1 MASSGVAWLES
12 LSPWPA
18 EFGLGRMQ
26 ALLDE
31 LGHPERAYPAIHVV
45 GTNGKSTT
53 TRATAALLRGEGLRS
68 GAYTSPH
75 VRGWSERIQL
85 DGADAD
91 FEAAVGRVRA
101 AAERTGATQFET
113 LTAAALAAF
122 ADAGVDVAVVEAGL
136 GGRLDATNVLDAPVV
151 VLTNVS
157 LDHTDVLGDTREAIA
172 AEKLAVVREGATV
185 VLGEPEWEGAA
196 RAAGAAHV
204 VAVQAAGER
213 LAPNRAVA
221 AVAAAAFL
229 GRAVGNDALQDEE
242 VLPGRYELR
251 SRHELRDGAH
261 NPAGAAHLARSLGRH
276 DAVLVVSLVA
286 EKDVDG
292 VLRELA
298 PLGRT
303 LVATASTSDRAL
315 AAPILAAHADAH
327 FARVESVPDPRAAL
341 ARARELAGVD
351 GMVLVTGSLY
361 LLADLD
367 AVA

>member
-1 MASSGVAWLES
+1 
-12 LSPWPA
+12 
-18 EFGLGRMQ
+18 MQ
-26 ALLDE
+26 ALLAA
-31 LGHPERAYPAIHVV
+31 LGEPQRSYPAIHVV

-53 TRATAALLRGEGLRS
+53 TRATAALLRGQGLRT

-75 VRGWSERIQL
+75 VRGWSERIQI
-85 DGADAD
+85 DGADAG

-101 AAERTGATQFET
+101 AAEHTGATQFET

-122 ADAGVDVAVVEAGL
+122 AGARVDVAVVEAGL
-136 GGRLDATNVLDAPVV
+136 GGRLDATNVLDARVV

-157 LDHTDVLGDTREAIA
+157 LDHTDVLGDTREGIA

-196 RAAGAAHV
+196 RAAGAARV
-204 VAVQAAGER
+204 ITVEAGGDRLEPDLDLAAAAGS
-213 LAPNRAVA
+213 
-221 AVAAAAFL
+221 AFL
-229 GRAVGNDALQDEE
+229 GREVGKDALRDEE
-242 VLPGRYELR
+242 GLPGRYELR
-251 SRHELRDGAH
+251 SPHELRDGAH
-261 NPAGAAHLARSLGRH
+261 NPAGAAHLASSVGPL

-292 VLRELA
+292 VLRELV

-303 LVATASTSDRAL
+303 VVATASTSRRAL
-315 AAPILAAHADAH
+315 AAAELADRARAH
-327 FARVESVPDPRAAL
+327 FARVESVPEPAAAL
-341 ARARELAGVD
+341 ARARELAGRD
-351 GMVLVTGSLY
+351 GMVIVTGSLY

>member
-1 MASSGVAWLES
+1 MH
-12 LSPWPA
+12 
-18 EFGLGRMQ
+18 

-53 TRATAALLRGEGLRS
+53 TRATAALLRGEGLRT

-75 VRGWSERIQL
+75 VRGWSERIQV

-91 FEAAVGRVRA
+91 FEAAVGHVRA
-101 AAERTGATQFET
+101 AAQRTGATQFET
-113 LTAAALAAF
+113 VTAAALAAF
-122 ADAGVDVAVVEAGL
+122 AQAAVDVAVVEAGL
-136 GGRLDATNVLDAPVV
+136 GGRLDATNVLEAPVV

-157 LDHTDVLGDTREAIA
+157 LDHTEVLGSTREAIA
-172 AEKLAVVREGATV
+172 AEKLAVVRPGATV
-185 VLGEPEWEGAA
+185 VLGEPEWEETARTGGAA
-196 RAAGAAHV
+196 SV
-204 VAVQAAGER
+204 VIAPALGER
-213 LAPNRAVA
+213 LAPDVEL
-221 AVAAAAFL
+221 AAAAASAFL
-229 GRAVGNDALQDEE
+229 RRTVGKDRLRDEE
-242 VLPGRYELR
+242 GLPGRYEQR
-251 SRHELRDGAH
+251 SHRELRDGAH
-261 NPAGAAHLARSLGRH
+261 NPAGAAHLARSIGPI

-303 LVATASTSDRAL
+303 LVATASTSGRAL
-315 AAPILAAHADAH
+315 APPELAARAGAY
-327 FARVESVPDPRAAL
+327 FEQVESVADPAAAL
-341 ARARELAGVD
+341 ARARELAGPE

>member
-1 MASSGVAWLES
+1 MH
-12 LSPWPA
+12 
-18 EFGLGRMQ
+18 
-26 ALLDE
+26 ALLRE
-31 LGHPERAYPAIHVV
+31 LREPQRAYPAIHVV

-53 TRATAALLRGEGLRS
+53 TRATAALLRGEGLRT

-75 VRGWSERIQL
+75 VRGWSERIQV

-136 GGRLDATNVLDAPVV
+136 GGRLDATNVLDAPLV

-157 LDHTDVLGDTREAIA
+157 LDHTDVLGDTREAIV

-185 VLGEPEWEGAA
+185 VLGEAEWEGAA
-196 RAAGAAHV
+196 RVAGAAHV
-204 VAVQAAGER
+204 VTVQPAGER
-213 LAPNRAVA
+213 LAPNL
-221 AVAAAAFL
+221 AVAAAAASAFL
-229 GRAVGNDALQDEE
+229 GREVGKDALRDGEG
-242 VLPGRYELR
+242 LPGRYELR
-251 SRHELRDGAH
+251 SPRELRDGAH
-261 NPAGAAHLARSLGRH
+261 NPAGAAHLARSLGRL

-292 VLRELA
+292 VLHELA
-298 PLGRT
+298 PLGPT
-303 LVATASTSDRAL
+303 LVATTSTSGRAL
-315 AAPILAAHADAH
+315 AAPDLAARAGAH
-327 FARVESVPDPRAAL
+327 FAHVESVPDPAAAL
-341 ARARELAGVD
+341 ARARELAGRD

-367 AVA
+367 ALA